1 MRSLRFSEPD
11 LRTLNEALFGTAGAL
26 LIAWLIFSLLTPV
39 FDPAG
44 HQNPMFAF
52 VHSGLFYP
60 SIAVLFLLL
69 WIAFTLIRKA
79 READKFS

>member
-1 MRSLRFSEPD
+1 MRSLRLSEPV

-26 LIAWLIFSLLTPV
+26 LIAWLTFSLLTPV
-39 FDPAG
+39 FDRTSG
-44 HQNPMFAF
+44 QDPMFAF

-60 SIAVLFLLL
+60 SIGVLFIFI

-79 READKFS
+79 KEADKFS

>member
-1 MRSLRFSEPD
+1 VRSLQFSEPV
-11 LRTLNEALFGTAGAL
+11 LRTLNEALFGTAAAL
-26 LIAWLIFSLLTPV
+26 LIAWITFSLLTPV

-60 SIAVLFLLL
+60 SIAILFVLL

-79 READKFS
+79 QEADKFS